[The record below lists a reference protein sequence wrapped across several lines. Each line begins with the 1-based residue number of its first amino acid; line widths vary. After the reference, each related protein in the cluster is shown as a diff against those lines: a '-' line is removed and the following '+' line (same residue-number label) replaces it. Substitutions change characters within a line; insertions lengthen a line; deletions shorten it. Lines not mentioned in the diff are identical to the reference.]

1 MCAWGIEPLTAVTTR
16 ADLCLSE
23 NPMKFTSAFLLLAS
37 LGLLGT
43 AEAATKLPLYDDFSA
58 PGIDRAKWFDTEADR
73 YVTDK
78 GRLALVRYVLGGTTS
93 DAGAN
98 VENFVLN
105 VAAPT
110 QARSLKATITVTAVK
125 QDESCA
131 ANAVVGASYA
141 RLIATYFNIRP
152 GGPLP
157 GDRTGDVGAQVRLS
171 RSSNSADP
179 AGVLRVQGVPFVC
192 TNADCSTSTVY
203 ASQAD
208 LGQVQAGTAVIAT
221 LNWDRK
227 NNKFQFIRDKLTPV
241 DVPYSD
247 DDSAAPVLLQN
258 TIGLRNIVANCQ
270 TGPRVKGGIE
280 ALFDDVGIAP

>member
-1 MCAWGIEPLTAVTTR
+1 MNTHSVRIVLAILGP
-16 ADLCLSE
+16 
-23 NPMKFTSAFLLLAS
+23 LAS
-37 LGLLGT
+37 
-43 AEAATKLPLYDDFSA
+43 AQAATKLPLYDDFSA
-58 PGIDRAKWFDTEADR
+58 ADLNRTKWIETEAAR
-73 YVTDK
+73 YVNEK
-78 GRLALVRYVLGGTTS
+78 GRLVLQRQLFGGTAS

-131 ANAVVGASYA
+131 ANATVGSSYA
-141 RLIATYFNIRP
+141 RLIATYFNVRP

-171 RSSNSADP
+171 RASNSTDA

-192 TNADCSTSTVY
+192 TNADCSASAIY
-203 ASQAD
+203 ASVAD
-208 LGQVQAGTAVIAT
+208 LGQIQVGTALVAQ
-221 LNWDRK
+221 LNWDKK
-227 NNKFQFIRDKLTPV
+227 NNRFQFIRDKLPPV
-241 DVPYSD
+241 DVSYSD
-247 DDSAAPVLLQN
+247 DDNAAPVLSQN
-258 TIGLRNIVANCQ
+258 TLGLRNIVPNCHSGSQ
-270 TGPRVKGGIE
+270 VKAGIA

>member
-1 MCAWGIEPLTAVTTR
+1 MTFIP
-16 ADLCLSE
+16 
-23 NPMKFTSAFLLLAS
+23 AFLLLAS

-43 AEAATKLPLYDDFSA
+43 AQAATKLPLYDDFA
-58 PGIDRAKWFDTEADR
+58 TPGIDRAKWFDTEADR
-73 YVTDK
+73 TLNGK
-78 GRLALVRYVLGGTTS
+78 GRLTLGRYVLGGTAS
-93 DAGAN
+93 DSGAN

-110 QARSLKATITVTAVK
+110 QARSLKATIIVTAVK

-131 ANAVVGASYA
+131 ANATIGSSYA

-152 GGPLP
+152 GGPVP

-171 RSSNSADP
+171 RASNSTDT

-203 ASQAD
+203 ASMAD
-208 LGQVQAGTAVIAT
+208 LGQVQVGTALTAQ
-221 LNWDRK
+221 LNWDKR
-227 NNKFQFIRDKLTPV
+227 NNKFQFIRDTLTPV

-258 TIGLRNIVANCQ
+258 TLGLRNIVPNCHSGLQ
-270 TGPRVKGGIE
+270 VKAGIE
-280 ALFDDVGIAP
+280 ALFDNVGIAP